1 MKVDNKEMIMRVS
14 PFTAASATAAFLITI
29 IAGAGQAQTAMDA
42 LKNKPGSVGL
52 QPTQANSTSAD
63 SMSTSDRKA
72 RKDAAKGDTP
82 RSLNATGNANSKHG
96 GASGDSGAA
105 GETGSSQPAH
115 SALGGTAQ
123 RAGNDSNSPADTSG
137 QGSAKANSR
146 NSTNSNGTQ
155 GRSNMTH

>member
-1 MKVDNKEMIMRVS
+1 MIMRVS

-52 QPTQANSTSAD
+52 QPTQANSTS
-63 SMSTSDRKA
+63 SENMSANERKA
-72 RKDAAKGDTP
+72 RKNGEKSSAP
-82 RSLNATGNANSKHG
+82 RSLNATGNADSKNG

-105 GETGSSQPAH
+105 GETGSSKPAH

-123 RAGNDSNSPADTSG
+123 RAGNDSNSPTDTSG

>member
-1 MKVDNKEMIMRVS
+1 MRVS

-52 QPTQANSTSAD
+52 QPTQANSDKHA
-63 SMSTSDRKA
+63 RQEA
-72 RKDAAKGDTP
+72 ERKDSP
-82 RSLNATGNANSKHG
+82 RSLNVTGNADSKNG
-96 GASGDSGAA
+96 GASGDTGAA
-105 GETGSSQPAH
+105 GETGSSKPSH

-123 RAGNDSNSPADTSG
+123 RAGKDSNSHADTSG

>member
-1 MKVDNKEMIMRVS
+1 MRVS

-52 QPTQANSTSAD
+52 QPTQANSD
-63 SMSTSDRKA
+63 KNA
-72 RKDAAKGDTP
+72 RKEAERKDSP
-82 RSLNATGNANSKHG
+82 RSLNVTGNADSRNG
-96 GASGDSGAA
+96 GASGDTGAA
-105 GETGSSQPAH
+105 GETGSSQPSH

-123 RAGNDSNSPADTSG
+123 RAGKDSNSQADTSG

>member
-1 MKVDNKEMIMRVS
+1 MRVS

-52 QPTQANSTSAD
+52 QPTQANSSSAD
-63 SMSTSDRKA
+63 SMSTSDRKG
-72 RKDAAKGDTP
+72 RKDAQGHGGKSAMP
-82 RSLNATGNANSKHG
+82 RSLNASGNTDARNG

-105 GETGSSQPAH
+105 GEVGSSQPGL

-123 RAGNDSNSPADTSG
+123 RAGNDSRPGDASG
-137 QGSAKANSR
+137 QGSAKASSR
-146 NSTNSNGTQ
+146 NSNNSNGTE
-155 GRSNMTH
+155 GRSNMTN

>member
-1 MKVDNKEMIMRVS
+1 MRVS

-42 LKNKPGSVGL
+42 VTDGRVTRAALAASGL
-52 QPTQANSTSAD
+52 
-63 SMSTSDRKA
+63 
-72 RKDAAKGDTP
+72 GP
-82 RSLNATGNANSKHG
+82 RSSRAA
-96 GASGDSGAA
+96 GASGRTAAGTPSGQIGSTAGEAAA
-105 GETGSSQPAH
+105 GETGSSKPSH

-123 RAGNDSNSPADTSG
+123 RAGNDSNSHADTSG

-155 GRSNMTH
+155 GRSNMTN